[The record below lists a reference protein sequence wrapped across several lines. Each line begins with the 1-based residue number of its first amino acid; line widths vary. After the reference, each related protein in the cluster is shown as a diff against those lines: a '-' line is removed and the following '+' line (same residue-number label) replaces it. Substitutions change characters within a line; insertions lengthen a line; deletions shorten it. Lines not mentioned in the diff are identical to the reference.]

1 MKIRQLQS
9 SDIKQVI
16 DLWTS
21 SFSRTFDNPVNNNY
35 LNDPN
40 SITFVMSD
48 NKAIL
53 GVASLHIIEKLTR
66 KLGLIEDVAVS
77 KNNRGLGIGKKL
89 SSFHGPLDESGLR
102 YCVALI
108 VTDCDDSSL
117 LMIRPWTVV
126 PQMNPIEISRTRL
139 SGQLM
144 SCVRLISDSSA
155 SDSPPVVIGKT
166 VT

>member
-35 LNDPN
+35 LNDSN

-89 SSFHGPLDESGLR
+89 VEKLIQTGIEKKCDKIVLSSSEKNSEFYEKMGFQKKELSM
-102 YCVALI
+102 V
-108 VTDCDDSSL
+108 
-117 LMIRPWTVV
+117 IR
-126 PQMNPIEISRTRL
+126 N
-139 SGQLM
+139 
-144 SCVRLISDSSA
+144 
-155 SDSPPVVIGKT
+155 
-166 VT
+166 

>member
-1 MKIRQLQS
+1 MEIRQLQS

-89 SSFHGPLDESGLR
+89 VEKLIQTGREKKCDKIVLSSSEKNSEFYEKMGFQKKELSM
-102 YCVALI
+102 V
-108 VTDCDDSSL
+108 
-117 LMIRPWTVV
+117 IR
-126 PQMNPIEISRTRL
+126 N
-139 SGQLM
+139 
-144 SCVRLISDSSA
+144 
-155 SDSPPVVIGKT
+155 
-166 VT
+166 

>member
-1 MKIRQLQS
+1 MEIRQLQS
-9 SDIKQVI
+9 RDIKQVI

-21 SFSRTFDNPVNNNY
+21 SFSRSFDNPVNNNY

-77 KNNRGLGIGKKL
+77 KNNKGLGIGKKL
-89 SSFHGPLDESGLR
+89 VEKLIQTGKEKKCDKIVLSSSEKNSEFYEKMGFQKKELSM
-102 YCVALI
+102 V
-108 VTDCDDSSL
+108 
-117 LMIRPWTVV
+117 IR
-126 PQMNPIEISRTRL
+126 N
-139 SGQLM
+139 
-144 SCVRLISDSSA
+144 
-155 SDSPPVVIGKT
+155 
-166 VT
+166 

>member
-1 MKIRQLQS
+1 MEIRQLQS

-35 LNDPN
+35 LNDPK

-89 SSFHGPLDESGLR
+89 VEKLIQTGKEKKCDKIVLSSSEKNSEFYEKMGFQKKELSM
-102 YCVALI
+102 V
-108 VTDCDDSSL
+108 
-117 LMIRPWTVV
+117 IR
-126 PQMNPIEISRTRL
+126 N
-139 SGQLM
+139 
-144 SCVRLISDSSA
+144 
-155 SDSPPVVIGKT
+155 
-166 VT
+166 

>member
-1 MKIRQLQS
+1 MEIRQLQP

-89 SSFHGPLDESGLR
+89 VKKLIQTGKEKKCDKIVLSSSEKNSEFYEKMGFQKKELSM
-102 YCVALI
+102 V
-108 VTDCDDSSL
+108 
-117 LMIRPWTVV
+117 IR
-126 PQMNPIEISRTRL
+126 N
-139 SGQLM
+139 
-144 SCVRLISDSSA
+144 
-155 SDSPPVVIGKT
+155 
-166 VT
+166 

>member
-89 SSFHGPLDESGLR
+89 VEKLIQTGREKKCDKIVLSSSEKNSEFYEKMGFQKKELSM
-102 YCVALI
+102 V
-108 VTDCDDSSL
+108 
-117 LMIRPWTVV
+117 IR
-126 PQMNPIEISRTRL
+126 N
-139 SGQLM
+139 
-144 SCVRLISDSSA
+144 
-155 SDSPPVVIGKT
+155 
-166 VT
+166 

>member
-21 SFSRTFDNPVNNNY
+21 SFIRTFDKPVNNNY

-89 SSFHGPLDESGLR
+89 VEKLIQTGKEKKCDKIVLSSSEKNSEFYEKMGFQKKELSM
-102 YCVALI
+102 V
-108 VTDCDDSSL
+108 
-117 LMIRPWTVV
+117 IR
-126 PQMNPIEISRTRL
+126 N
-139 SGQLM
+139 
-144 SCVRLISDSSA
+144 
-155 SDSPPVVIGKT
+155 
-166 VT
+166 

>member
-1 MKIRQLQS
+1 MEIRQLQS

-35 LNDPN
+35 LNNPN

-89 SSFHGPLDESGLR
+89 VEKLIQTGKEKKCDKIVLSSSEKNSEFYEKMGFQKKELSM
-102 YCVALI
+102 V
-108 VTDCDDSSL
+108 
-117 LMIRPWTVV
+117 IR
-126 PQMNPIEISRTRL
+126 N
-139 SGQLM
+139 
-144 SCVRLISDSSA
+144 
-155 SDSPPVVIGKT
+155 
-166 VT
+166 

>member
-89 SSFHGPLDESGLR
+89 VKKLIQTGKEKKCDKIVLSSSEKNSEFYEKMGFQKKELSM
-102 YCVALI
+102 V
-108 VTDCDDSSL
+108 
-117 LMIRPWTVV
+117 IR
-126 PQMNPIEISRTRL
+126 N
-139 SGQLM
+139 
-144 SCVRLISDSSA
+144 
-155 SDSPPVVIGKT
+155 
-166 VT
+166 

>member
-1 MKIRQLQS
+1 MEIRQLQT

-21 SFSRTFDNPVNNNY
+21 SFSRSFDNPVNNNY

-89 SSFHGPLDESGLR
+89 VEKLIQTGKEKKCDKIVLSSSEKNSEFYEKMGFQKKELSM
-102 YCVALI
+102 V
-108 VTDCDDSSL
+108 
-117 LMIRPWTVV
+117 IR
-126 PQMNPIEISRTRL
+126 N
-139 SGQLM
+139 
-144 SCVRLISDSSA
+144 
-155 SDSPPVVIGKT
+155 
-166 VT
+166 

>member
-35 LNDPN
+35 LNDSN

-89 SSFHGPLDESGLR
+89 VEKLIQTGKEKKCDKIVLSSSEKNSEFYEKMGFQKKELS
-102 YCVALI
+102 
-108 VTDCDDSSL
+108 
-117 LMIRPWTVV
+117 MIIR
-126 PQMNPIEISRTRL
+126 N
-139 SGQLM
+139 
-144 SCVRLISDSSA
+144 
-155 SDSPPVVIGKT
+155 
-166 VT
+166 

>member
-1 MKIRQLQS
+1 MEIRQLQS
-9 SDIKQVI
+9 RDIKQVI

-21 SFSRTFDNPVNNNY
+21 SFSRSFDNPVNNNY

-89 SSFHGPLDESGLR
+89 VEKLIQTGKEKKCDKIVLSSSEKNSEFYEKMGFQKKELSM
-102 YCVALI
+102 V
-108 VTDCDDSSL
+108 
-117 LMIRPWTVV
+117 IR
-126 PQMNPIEISRTRL
+126 N
-139 SGQLM
+139 
-144 SCVRLISDSSA
+144 
-155 SDSPPVVIGKT
+155 
-166 VT
+166 

>member
-89 SSFHGPLDESGLR
+89 VEKLIQTGKEKKCDKIVLSSSEKNSEFYEKMGFQKKELSM
-102 YCVALI
+102 V
-108 VTDCDDSSL
+108 
-117 LMIRPWTVV
+117 IR
-126 PQMNPIEISRTRL
+126 N
-139 SGQLM
+139 
-144 SCVRLISDSSA
+144 
-155 SDSPPVVIGKT
+155 
-166 VT
+166 